1 MHGNNKMSRFYLL
14 GYKEHE
20 KMNGQVLCEWTSFII
35 VDFQLVEVG
44 FHIFEVN
51 CSNIRKI

>member
-1 MHGNNKMSRFYLL
+1 
-14 GYKEHE
+14 
-20 KMNGQVLCEWTSFII
+20 MNGQVLCEWTSFII